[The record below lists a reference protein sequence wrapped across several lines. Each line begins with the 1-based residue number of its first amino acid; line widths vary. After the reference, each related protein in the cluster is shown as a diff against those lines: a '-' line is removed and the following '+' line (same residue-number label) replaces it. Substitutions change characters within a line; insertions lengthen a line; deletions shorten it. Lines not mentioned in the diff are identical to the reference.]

1 MIAAAGADE
10 FIHAGVAA
18 FETAVH
24 GADRLVPKERRAAV
38 AGLTGERG
46 CHDILQ
52 LSAQPRVTAIM
63 RAQRGHS
70 GRPVTGHAAGV
81 ARTAHSTHRQGST
94 GVLPLPRSGA
104 AMVCQLTIT
113 RRLFGYMAVCG

>member
-24 GADRLVPKERRAAV
+24 DADGLVPKERRAAV
-38 AGLTGERG
+38 ARLTSERG

-63 RAQRGHS
+63 RAWHRDYD
-70 GRPVTGHAAGV
+70 RTGSQPGMV
-81 ARTAHSTHRQGST
+81 SIARTAHSTTANSFIPSPT
-94 GVLPLPRSGA
+94 SGPA
-104 AMVCQLTIT
+104 QEPTFSSMPAGCRCWVQTM
-113 RRLFGYMAVCG
+113 

>member
-24 GADRLVPKERRAAV
+24 DADRLVPKERRAAV

-63 RAQRGHS
+63 RAWYRDFD
-70 GRPVTGHAAGV
+70 RTGSQPCTVSV
-81 ARTAHSTHRQGST
+81 ARTAHSTHHQ
-94 GVLPLPRSGA
+94 
-104 AMVCQLTIT
+104 
-113 RRLFGYMAVCG
+113 